1 MYPTLLRTGASRHH
15 TSSSALQDSMG
26 EEVAEW
32 STMWGAKV
40 KMPNDMPDDILKDA
54 ITFTRKMLD
63 QHPDFENDGEC

>member
-1 MYPTLLRTGASRHH
+1 
-15 TSSSALQDSMG
+15 MG

-32 STMWGAKV
+32 GTMWGAKV

-63 QHPDFENDGEC
+63 KHPDFESDGETTFDASRT

>member
-1 MYPTLLRTGASRHH
+1 
-15 TSSSALQDSMG
+15 MG